1 MSLLQI
7 NEEDQSNHCMPAADT
22 ESNGKLLPTWRCQL
36 ALSRHGWV
44 GHCQEL
50 CWSLPGQ
57 VTYLESG
64 TAVTEDSEQA
74 LCSDFVSKPVS
85 SPPLPP
91 SQSKQV
97 VTLHCHKLTPSQP
110 CCTQEEKNTPAVQE
124 LGVKD
129 PLGICTRETF
139 AVADLLLRWYF
150 TGQLWVPLPSLSARR
165 MQDAWT
171 QGGNN
176 DKCSGTFKLFTG
188 SLSF

>member
-91 SQSKQV
+91 SQSKQA
-97 VTLHCHKLTPSQP
+97 VTLHCHKLTPEPTLLHTGGEKHTSSSGIGGERP
-110 CCTQEEKNTPAVQE
+110 SRNLYKGNICCGRLALEVVLHRSA
-124 LGVKD
+124 
-129 PLGICTRETF
+129 
-139 AVADLLLRWYF
+139 LR
-150 TGQLWVPLPSLSARR
+150 PLPSLSARR